1 MIQVF
6 VLETDRLSFSDLTQ
20 DEAGFILELLNEP
33 AFVRFIGDRGVRTLE
48 DARNYL
54 EKGPQASYQRF
65 GFGLWLVR
73 LKSTQEALG
82 ICGLMKR
89 DSLQDTD
96 IGYAFLERHWGNG
109 YAGEAA
115 LAVRDY
121 ARFNL
126 NLKRLVAVVDPDNT
140 RSIKVLEEIGLTYER
155 LIRLSSEGME
165 LKLFGWSDEN
175 TILT

>member
-1 MIQVF
+1 MIQAF
-6 VLETDRLSFSDLTQ
+6 ALETDRLSISNLTQ
-20 DEAGFILELLNEP
+20 AEAGFILELLNEP
-33 AFVRFIGDRGVRTLE
+33 AFVHFIGDRGVRTLE

-54 EKGPQASYQRF
+54 EKGPQTSYQRF
-65 GFGLWLVR
+65 GYGLWLVR

-96 IGYAFLERHWGNG
+96 IGYAFLECHWGNG

-121 ARFNL
+121 ASLNL

-140 RSIKVLEEIGLTYER
+140 RSIKVLEKIGMTYER
-155 LIRLSSEGME
+155 MIRLSSEGME
-165 LKLFGWSDEN
+165 LKLFVWSDEN
-175 TILT
+175 AMLT